1 MAPILTLG
9 TFSAGHRCRIT
20 GYISNDPA
28 YRHQLL
34 ALGMTPGAE
43 VQVIRLAPLGD
54 PMQIRVRG
62 SALFLRKA
70 DADVVRVEML

>member
-1 MAPILTLG
+1 MPTLDELKTG
-9 TFSAGHRCRIT
+9 ESARVT
-20 GYISNDPA
+20 GYANEDVG

-34 ALGMTPGAE
+34 ALGLTPGAQVE
-43 VQVIRLAPLGD
+43 VVRFAPLGD

-70 DADVVRVEML
+70 DANFIHVEAP